1 MCLTVSCSE
10 GANRRRF
17 EMLPKVTVL
26 IGVVHVVPD
35 LIQNVFSHPLL
46 LSMDDTVVSSL
57 HG

>member
-1 MCLTVSCSE
+1 
-10 GANRRRF
+10 
-17 EMLPKVTVL
+17 MLPKVTVL

-35 LIQNVFSHPLL
+35 PIQNVFSHPLL